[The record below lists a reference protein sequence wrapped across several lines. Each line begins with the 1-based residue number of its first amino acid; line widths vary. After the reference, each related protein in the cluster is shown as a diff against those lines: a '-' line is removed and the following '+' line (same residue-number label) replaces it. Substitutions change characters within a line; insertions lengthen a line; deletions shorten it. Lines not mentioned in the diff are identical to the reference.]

1 MGQAKN
7 TKKKQTSG
15 GSPSNYSEI
24 YKKSAANA
32 TAPIVA
38 ADGGAAAAAAV
49 AAPARTSDEV
59 DWKGEYGYVVD
70 DLKRLGII
78 TALIAGAII
87 VVGFFV

>member
-32 TAPIVA
+32 APPVVA
-38 ADGGAAAAAAV
+38 ADAGAAAAAV

-59 DWKGEYGYVVD
+59 DWKGEYGYVVN

-78 TALIAGAII
+78 TAFIAGAII

>member
-1 MGQAKN
+1 MAQAKN

-15 GSPSNYSEI
+15 GSPRSYSEV
-24 YKKSAANA
+24 YKSSAAS
-32 TAPIVA
+32 VA
-38 ADGGAAAAAAV
+38 APVVVADGSAAA

-59 DWKGEYGYVVD
+59 DWKGEYGYVVA

-78 TALIAGAII
+78 TAAIAGAII

>member
-7 TKKKQTSG
+7 TRKKQNSG
-15 GSPSNYSEI
+15 GSPSSYSEI
-24 YKKSAANA
+24 YKKSASNA

-38 ADGGAAAAAAV
+38 SDGSASAAAV

-59 DWKGEYGYVVD
+59 DWKGEYGYVIS
-70 DLKRLGII
+70 DLKRLGLI